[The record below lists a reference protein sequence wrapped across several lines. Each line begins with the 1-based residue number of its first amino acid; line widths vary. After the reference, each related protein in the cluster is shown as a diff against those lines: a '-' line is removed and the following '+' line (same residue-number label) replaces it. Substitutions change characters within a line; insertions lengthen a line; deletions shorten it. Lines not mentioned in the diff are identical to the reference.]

1 MSFKA
6 AATHD
11 DRLVVKTEISIP
23 WDSAVEDNSV
33 MTGDIRPQNSV
44 AGNEKKK
51 NGQLGIGG
59 RKN

>member
-11 DRLVVKTEISIP
+11 DRLIVKTEISIP

-33 MTGDIRPQNSV
+33 MAGDIRPQDSV

-51 NGQLGIGG
+51 TASSV
-59 RKN
+59 

>member
-23 WDSAVEDNSV
+23 RDSAVEDNSV

-44 AGNEKKK
+44 AGEEK
-51 NGQLGIGG
+51 
-59 RKN
+59 RKTASSV